1 MRLDVSLR
9 TEAHTA
15 PLGLVV
21 EAEPGT
27 RVGELIDVLANIT
40 GDRTSVLHAG
50 RRPLDPA
57 ATLADAGLHD
67 GAALGLGAPVAP
79 TRPDPA
85 AAVELRVVGGP
96 GAGTTYRLTPG
107 RYRVGG
113 PRSRVPL
120 GPFTEGAWLD
130 LLVRSDRRVLVE
142 DSGPSEPSAPVQQA
156 GASGSRTPEDPVEWP
171 DGTQRAV
178 GSYLLEVAATV
189 PGTAPL
195 TRAPDELTWNFNRP
209 PRFVPDPVGGRFSL
223 PTAPRRS
230 EVSPIPLA
238 TLLLT
243 PVGAAL
249 TGILI
254 TGRWSFIFLAL
265 LSPLAALLTA
275 SSSRRRG
282 KKSYGRQVREHREA
296 MARIQADIDAALLQ
310 EQRLRRHV
318 HPDPAAL
325 ARIALQPTDRLWERR
340 RTDPDFLDLRVG
352 TASVPSSVQ
361 VDDPAQDDHR
371 RATVPALEDVPVTV
385 SVRASGVV
393 GVAGADAVRQAAW
406 LVAQAAVLHGP
417 RDLRVTVLTDRR
429 GEARWS
435 WVRWLP
441 HTRSGDTAYVSVGT
455 TAESVSRR
463 VGELGRLV
471 AARAEADAD
480 RRPDP
485 DRQEVLVVLDGARR
499 LRALPGVVSLLRD
512 GPAVGVHVLC
522 IDAEERLLPEE
533 CRAVVTAAGPVATV
547 RAAGGADTLT
557 LRADRPE
564 EAWFEP
570 VARGMTPL
578 RSTGE
583 GEDAVLPSSVRLL
596 DVLGLEPPT
605 ADGVAAGWE
614 LAPRS
619 TTAVLGT
626 GLDGTFS
633 VDLVRDGPHSLVAGT
648 TGAGKSELL
657 QTLVATLA
665 VANRPDEMTFV
676 LVDYKGGSA
685 FAEAADLPHTVG
697 MVTDLDTHL
706 VQRAL
711 VSLGAELR
719 RREHV
724 LATHG
729 ASDIIA
735 YQEKRARDPL
745 LEPLPRLM
753 LVIDE
758 FASMAREL
766 PDFVSG
772 LVNIAQRGR
781 SLGIHLVLATQRPS
795 GAVTPDIR
803 ANTNLRIALRTTDQ
817 AESRDI
823 IDAPDAGELSPLT
836 PGRAF
841 ARLGFAALLPFQ
853 AARIGGRRP
862 DAGPSPAGATVMEV
876 PWAEL
881 GEPPRRPDAAARP
894 GPAAAPVTDLAELV
908 RAVRQASADQKI
920 APIAS
925 PWLPALPDA
934 VLLDDLPAPEPAI
947 GPALP
952 AVPFG
957 LVDLPAEQRQ
967 APLTFDV
974 DRAGHL
980 YVVGAAR
987 SGRSQ
992 ALRSLAA
999 SLARTHRAGDL
1010 HLYGIDFGSGA
1021 LLPLAGLPHCGA
1033 VVDRTQTERL
1043 DRMLDRLDTELTRR
1057 QALLGERGAA
1067 DLAEL
1072 RASLPV
1078 QERPPHIVILL
1089 DRFEVFER
1097 ELATFDN
1104 GRYLDRLLR
1113 LLRDGVAAG
1122 IHLVLAGDK
1131 ALGGGRFAG
1140 ATEDKLVLRLND
1152 RTEYALVGIDRK
1164 AVPDEQAPGRTI
1176 RTIDGA
1182 EAQIALLDADPAGAA
1197 QAAALGELA
1206 LRVADRDSD
1215 LPAALRP
1222 LTFGVLPEDLA
1233 YADARAAAG
1242 TQRPA
1247 WALVGVGGDD
1257 LEVLGPDLAETPTF
1271 VVGGPPRSGRST
1283 TLLTMS
1289 RSLLEQGAGMV
1300 IVAPRRSPLRELA
1313 GTPGV
1318 VAVVDDTG
1326 ISRSAFREILS
1337 QVTTEFGV
1345 VVVDDAE
1352 LVLQSELDTDLLS
1365 LARGAV
1371 GPGWALLAAGAA
1383 DSLSVTLAGWVQ
1395 QARRN
1400 RAGLLLSPQS
1410 LADGELVGV
1419 RITRGMIGG
1428 RPQPGRGY
1436 LHLGDGSLTAIQ
1448 VARP

>member
-9 TEAHTA
+9 STAHPT

-21 EAEPGT
+21 EATPATPVHALTDALAEA
-27 RVGELIDVLANIT
+27 VGERPGVLY
-40 GDRTSVLHAG
+40 AG
-50 RRPLDPA
+50 PRPLDPE
-57 ATLADAGLHD
+57 TSLAEAGVED
-67 GAALGLGAPVAP
+67 GAALGLDAPTAP
-79 TRPDPA
+79 TRPTPA

-96 GAGTTYRLTPG
+96 GAGTTYRLAPG

-113 PRSRVPL
+113 PGARVPL
-120 GPFTEGAWLD
+120 GPFTERARLD
-130 LLVRSDRRVLVE
+130 LVVRTDRRVLVE
-142 DSGPSEPSAPVQQA
+142 
-156 GASGSRTPEDPVEWP
+156 GADGKDTPWP
-171 DGTQRAV
+171 DGAQRSV
-178 GSYLLEVAATV
+178 GAYLLEVAGTV
-189 PGTAPL
+189 PATAPL
-195 TRAPDELTWNFNRP
+195 TRNTDDLTWDFNRP
-209 PRFVPDPVGGRFSL
+209 PRFVPDPAGGRFRL
-223 PTAPRRS
+223 PTPPRRS
-230 EVSPIPLA
+230 ETSPIPLA

-275 SSSRRRG
+275 SGSRRRG
-282 KKSYGRQVREHREA
+282 RKSYGRQLQEYRA
-296 MARIQADIDAALLQ
+296 TLARVQADVDAAVLQ

-325 ARIALQPTDRLWERR
+325 ARIATQPTDRLWERR
-340 RTDPDFLDLRVG
+340 RTDADFLDLRAG

-361 VDDPAQDDHR
+361 VDDPSQDEHR
-371 RATVPALEDVPVTV
+371 RTTVPALEDVPVTV
-385 SVRASGVV
+385 SVRRSGVV
-393 GVAGADAVRQAAW
+393 GVAGTDAGRQAAW

-417 RDLRVTVLTDRR
+417 RDLRITVLTERA
-429 GEARWS
+429 GEERWS

-441 HTRSGDTAYVSVGT
+441 HARATDTAYVSVGT

-471 AARAEADAD
+471 AARAAADAE

-485 DRQEVLVVLDGARR
+485 DRADVLVVLDGARR
-499 LRALPGVVSLLRD
+499 LRALPGVVALLRE
-512 GPAVGVHVLC
+512 GPPVGVHVLC

-533 CRAVVTAAGPVATV
+533 CRAVVTAEGPAATV
-547 RAAGGADTLT
+547 REPGAAETLT
-557 LRADRPE
+557 VRADRPE
-564 EAWFEP
+564 RAWFEP

-596 DVLGLEPPT
+596 DVLALEPPT
-605 ADGVAAGWE
+605 ADAVGAGWE
-614 LAPRS
+614 LVPRS

-626 GLDGTFS
+626 GLDGPFS
-633 VDLVRDGPHSLVAGT
+633 VDLVRDGPHALVAGT

-685 FAEAADLPHTVG
+685 FAEAAELPHTVG

-706 VQRAL
+706 VERAL

-719 RREHV
+719 RRETL
-724 LATHG
+724 LASRG
-729 ASDIIA
+729 ASDIVA
-735 YQEKRARDPL
+735 YQEKRSRDPL
-745 LEPLPRLM
+745 LDPLPRLV

-758 FASMAREL
+758 FASMVREL

-823 IDAPDAGELSPLT
+823 IDAPDAGELSPRT
-836 PGRAF
+836 PGRAY

-853 AARIGGRRP
+853 AGRIGGRRP
-862 DAGPSPAGATVMEV
+862 DAATREAGTTVVEV
-876 PWAEL
+876 PWTEL
-881 GEPPRRPDAAARP
+881 GGSPR
-894 GPAAAPVTDLAELV
+894 PAVTAPRSSQTAAPVTDLAELV
-908 RAVRQASADQKI
+908 RAVRQAAADRGI
-920 APIAS
+920 ARVAS
-925 PWLPALPDA
+925 PWLPALGES
-934 VLLDDLPAPEPAI
+934 VLLDELPEPAPGT
-947 GPALP
+947 GPTLP

-967 APLTFDV
+967 APLTFDI

-980 YVVGAAR
+980 YVIGAGR

-992 ALRSLAA
+992 ALRTLAA
-999 SLARTHRAGDL
+999 SLARTHRTADL
-1010 HLYGIDFGSGA
+1010 HVYGIDFGSGA
-1021 LLPLAGLPHCGA
+1021 LLPLTALPHCGA

-1043 DRMLDRLDTELTRR
+1043 DRMLDRLGTELTRR
-1057 QALLGERGAA
+1057 QALLGEHGAA
-1067 DLAEL
+1067 DLPEL
-1072 RASLPV
+1072 RATLPEA
-1078 QERPPHIVILL
+1078 ERPPHIVVLL

-1104 GRYLDRLLR
+1104 GRYVDRFVR

-1122 IHLVLAGDK
+1122 MHLVVSGDK
-1131 ALGGGRFAG
+1131 ALGGGRYAG

-1152 RTEYALVGIDRK
+1152 RSEYSLVGVDRK
-1164 AVPDEQAPGRTI
+1164 AIPDEHAPGRVI
-1176 RTIDGA
+1176 RTTDGA
-1182 EAQIALLDADPAGAA
+1182 EAQIALLDADPTGAA
-1197 QAAALGELA
+1197 QAAALTTLA
-1206 LRVADRDSD
+1206 REVSARDADV
-1215 LPAALRP
+1215 PAARRP
-1222 LTFGVLPEDLA
+1222 LTFGVLPDELR
-1233 YADARAAAG
+1233 YADARTAAG
-1242 TQRPA
+1242 EQAPS

-1257 LEVLGPDLAETPTF
+1257 LATLGPDLADTPTF
-1271 VVGGPPRSGRST
+1271 LVGGPPRSGRST

-1289 RSLLEQGAGMV
+1289 RSLVERGAGLV
-1300 IVAPRRSPLRELA
+1300 VVAPRRSPLRDLA

-1318 VAVVDDTG
+1318 VAVLDDPG
-1326 ISRSAFREILS
+1326 ISRAAFREVLT
-1337 QVTTEFGV
+1337 QVTQELGV
-1345 VVVDDAE
+1345 IVVDDAE
-1352 LVLQSELDTDLLS
+1352 LVLQSDLDQDLQS
-1365 LARGAV
+1365 FARGAA
-1371 GPGWALLAAGAA
+1371 GPGWAVLAAGAA
-1383 DSLSVTLAGWVQ
+1383 DSLSVTLTGWVQ

-1400 RAGLLLSPQS
+1400 RAGLLLSPQALS
-1410 LADGELVGV
+1410 DGELVGV

-1428 RPQPGRGY
+1428 RPQAGRGY
-1436 LHLGDGSLTAIQ
+1436 LHLGDGSLTTVQ